1 MSSGLLVA
9 LELLLVAGLALGWG
23 AYELISL
30 RRDRRRRRDE
40 DER

>member
-9 LELLLVAGLALGWG
+9 LELLLVAGLVLGWG

-30 RRDRRRRRDE
+30 RRDRQHRRDE